1 VRASRYLAA
10 RFSSSAPT
18 TARLKN
24 PNARRH
30 PGTAGTT
37 MSDYMDRTLG
47 LGFGTK
53 GSSLILLG
61 LLVALAVY
69 ATI

>member
-1 VRASRYLAA
+1 
-10 RFSSSAPT
+10 
-18 TARLKN
+18 
-24 PNARRH
+24 
-30 PGTAGTT
+30 
-37 MSDYMDRTLG
+37 MSNYMDRTLG

-53 GSSLILLG
+53 GFSLILLG